1 MISLFTQATPTR
13 APSTPRNRSPPSYV
27 SLPLEEQ
34 EERLRVKSRLT
45 TFRFPPPQAPPPF
58 GPLPSIPRTALPNA
72 SDPIYDFDYL
82 YEEPAYPDSP
92 TIPPGLFQEDSLP
105 SAY

>member
-1 MISLFTQATPTR
+1 MIAICNRASFPVLHQPMISLTLEP
-13 APSTPRNRSPPSYV
+13 
-27 SLPLEEQ
+27 LPNPEGS
-34 EERLRVKSRLT
+34 RVELILGAWLIVLHD
-45 TFRFPPPQAPPPF
+45 PPPQAPPPF
-58 GPLPSIPRTALPNA
+58 GPLPSIPRTALLNA
-72 SDPIYDFDYL
+72 SDPICNFDYL